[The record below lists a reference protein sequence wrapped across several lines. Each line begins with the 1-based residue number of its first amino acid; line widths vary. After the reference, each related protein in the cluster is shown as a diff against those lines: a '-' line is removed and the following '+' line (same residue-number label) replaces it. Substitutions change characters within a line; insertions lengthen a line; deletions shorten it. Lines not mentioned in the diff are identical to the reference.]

1 MAAYPCVPFQGV
13 RVWVPDRD
21 RVWVGGEVVSVEGDE
36 GGVVVRCEGE
46 EDTRLLGTKDSLPLL
61 RNPQMLVG
69 ANDLTT
75 LSYLHEPAGIPSPLS
90 LPYLLSSNPL
100 ASPVYQMC
108 TIGRQHNYTHLC
120 PLADVRTTLNLYSCS
135 TFSSYTYPPFLYS
148 TITHVLWVQV
158 STRAALVLSLVR
170 LL

>member
-1 MAAYPCVPFQGV
+1 MAADPCVPFQGV

-46 EDTRLLGTKDSLPLL
+46 EETKLLGTKDSLPLL

-75 LSYLHEPAGIPSPLS
+75 LSYLHEPAGIPSPFSLFPPS
-90 LPYLLSSNPL
+90 LPTRYHPL
-100 ASPVYQMC
+100 FTKFVQ
-108 TIGRQHNYTHLC
+108 
-120 PLADVRTTLNLYSCS
+120 LAENTL
-135 TFSSYTYPPFLYS
+135 
-148 TITHVLWVQV
+148 V
-158 STRAALVLSLVR
+158 STG
-170 LL
+170 